1 MPDLAAAVDVLHLFG
16 DPTRVRLL
24 ALLGKQELTVAEIMS
39 VTELAQSR
47 VSTHLGKLRE
57 AGVLRDRRVGAS
69 TYYARNDGAM
79 PADARRLWTLLESEL
94 DDSLLRA
101 DQTRCEALIRARA
114 DQKQWPDAI
123 AGEMERHY
131 SPGRTWESLARAFL
145 GLFRLGDV
153 LDVGCGDGAI
163 AQLLAPRAKSITCLD
178 QSEKMIDA
186 ARKRLGA
193 ISHVRCVVGD
203 AHALP
208 FGDARFDQVL
218 LFNVLTQVQT
228 PAKVVAEAARVL
240 RPKGSLS
247 IVVLE
252 AHDHRD
258 VTAAY
263 HHLHAGFRPAALR
276 KMLEREG
283 LSIERCEVSS
293 RERRPPNFRVVS
305 AFAEKP

>member
-1 MPDLAAAVDVLHLFG
+1 MADLAAAVDVLNLFG

-24 ALLGKQELTVAEIMS
+24 ALLGKQELTVAEITQ

-69 TYYARNDGAM
+69 TYYALNDGAM
-79 PADARRLWTLLESEL
+79 PDEARRLWTLVESDL
-94 DDSLLRA
+94 DDSLVRA
-101 DQTRCEALIRARA
+101 DHLRCEALIRARA

-131 SPGRTWESLARAFL
+131 SPGRTWEALARSFL

-163 AQLLAPRAKSITCLD
+163 AQLLAPRAKTITCLD
-178 QSEKMIDA
+178 MNEKMIDA
-186 ARKRLGA
+186 ARKRLSG
-193 ISHVRCVVGD
+193 SPNVRAEVGD

-208 FGDARFDQVL
+208 FEDARFDQVL
-218 LFNVLTQVQT
+218 LFNVLTQVET
-228 PAKVVAEAARVL
+228 PAKVVSEAVRVL
-240 RPKGSLS
+240 RRKGSLA

-258 VTAAY
+258 ATAAY
-263 HHLHAGFRPAALR
+263 HHIHPGFRPAQLR

-283 LSIERCEVSS
+283 LTIERCEVTS
-293 RERRPPNFRVVS
+293 RERRPPNFRVIS
-305 AFAEKP
+305 AFAERP